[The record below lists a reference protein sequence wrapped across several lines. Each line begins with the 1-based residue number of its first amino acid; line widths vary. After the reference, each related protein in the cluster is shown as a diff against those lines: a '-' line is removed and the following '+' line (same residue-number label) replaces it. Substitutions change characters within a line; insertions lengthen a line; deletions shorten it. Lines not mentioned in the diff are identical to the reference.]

1 MDNLAK
7 DLFLTKHHGLKN
19 DFLVLLDMAK
29 TILLDRTEIVALTDR
44 RIGIGA
50 DGLLH
55 ALPASPDSPAV
66 AVMVLYNSDGS
77 RAEMSGNGIRCL
89 AQALIDAGAAPV
101 GSFSI
106 ETDAGIKEIQGYS
119 DVGDVVAVISVGMGT
134 PVILNADT
142 RVVGGLEYSATLVD
156 VGNPHLVLVPTQEL
170 SVEELLDVDIEK
182 WGRAIESQY
191 PGGMNVE
198 WVLPNK
204 NGKELILRVW
214 ERGAGITLACGTGT
228 TASAFAARSLGLVGN
243 DVVVHNPGGDLEVR
257 VTGSQCFLT
266 GPAQKIADIQ
276 VTSSELCQMAA
287 LVK

>member
-29 TILLDRTEIVALTDR
+29 TISLDRTEIVALTDR

-119 DVGDVVAVISVGMGT
+119 DIGDVVAIISVGMGA
-134 PVILNADT
+134 PVILNTDT

-170 SVEELLDVDIEK
+170 SAEELLDVDIEK

-228 TASAFAARSLGLVGN
+228 TASAFVAHSLGLVGN

-257 VTGSQCFLT
+257 VIGSQCFLT

-276 VTSSELCQMAA
+276 VTSRELCQMAA